1 MDIENKAESW
11 FGNEDPYTAKERR
24 ILITQWTGEAWNILS
39 TLKYDKLRRKC
50 WMKPVCLITA
60 DGSEDHLINPEGLP
74 EYQVPLQSLV
84 EPVGSTAVSNLNEVP
99 PRGIDVNESNKEI
112 NEIAENDEFF
122 GPAEDN
128 GERNLFDF
136 IDNMIAE

>member
-1 MDIENKAESW
+1 
-11 FGNEDPYTAKERR
+11 
-24 ILITQWTGEAWNILS
+24 
-39 TLKYDKLRRKC
+39 
-50 WMKPVCLITA
+50 MKPVCLITA

-122 GPAEDN
+122 RPAEDD

-136 IDNMIAE
+136 IVNMIAE